1 MTRQLAHHHN
11 NPNPCPTCAAMIA
24 ELAELR
30 DLAECRCDSEDL
42 HDELARRYEVIADLR
57 LALLNTT
64 TERDVAQ
71 QEAASLPHPHYSPGE
86 LDHVV
91 ATVHGTTR
99 DTIWR
104 GVR

>member
-11 NPNPCPTCAAMIA
+11 NPNPCPVCEALMV
-24 ELAELR
+24 ELA
-30 DLAECRCDSEDL
+30 A
-42 HDELARRYEVIADLR
+42 LR